1 MSIFKRKLVEERKE
15 TITEASTACIGPEC
29 RNYLGRTCTDSVV
42 ITEICN
48 NDQRPTNPEND
59 VYAIKWYRCHNG
71 PTVEIVRQDI
81 YFSDG
86 VDLSVIS
93 QNYRIYRV
101 PTHFIEG
108 YSPNN

>member
-1 MSIFKRKLVEERKE
+1 MSIFKRKLVERKE
-15 TITEASTACIGPEC
+15 TITEAPTACIGPEC
-29 RNYLGRTCTDSVV
+29 RNYLGRTCTSSVV
-42 ITEICN
+42 LTEICN
-48 NDQRPTNPEND
+48 DQSPTNPENY

-81 YFSDG
+81 YFSNG
-86 VDLSVIS
+86 VDLPVIS
-93 QNYRIYRV
+93 QNHRIYRV